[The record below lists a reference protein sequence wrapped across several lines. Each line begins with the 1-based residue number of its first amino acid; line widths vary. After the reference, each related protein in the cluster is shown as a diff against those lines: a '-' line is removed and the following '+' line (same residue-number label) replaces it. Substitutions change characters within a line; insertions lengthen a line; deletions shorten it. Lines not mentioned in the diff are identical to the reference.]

1 MNFNIKNRYYKYFDK
16 YTTNKLNS
24 ESKPQNKDSN
34 DIPFYAK
41 VKPDTKIQVTFTQFK
56 LVATALIITLQLNT
70 LYKVLKPDFL
80 LTTSDQLLTLVL
92 LLYYLVFT
100 LFLTYPPLK
109 LYFNWLTIK
118 VAPSLNGL
126 ILFQSWLS
134 LNPRLV
140 TLSWYNSNWALFWAF
155 CNVHQAAF
163 SITNWEFHSLHL
175 NKMEYL
181 MNLTFDLLYPIVP
194 LLALDLTRFLP
205 FDPPLIMPI
214 IPTRNP
220 SIPSILQLSC
230 YQLFQL
236 VLISIHLAS
245 FGSSGQVSLNSNT
258 VP

>member
-1 MNFNIKNRYYKYFDK
+1 M
-16 YTTNKLNS
+16 
-24 ESKPQNKDSN
+24 
-34 DIPFYAK
+34 
-41 VKPDTKIQVTFTQFK
+41 
-56 LVATALIITLQLNT
+56 
-70 LYKVLKPDFL
+70 YKVLTPNFHIK
-80 LTTSDQLLTLVL
+80 TYDQLLTLVC

-134 LNPRLV
+134 LNPRLE
-140 TLSWYNSNWALFWAF
+140 TLNWYNSNWALFWGF
-155 CNVHQAAF
+155 CNIHQAAF
-163 SITNWEFHSLHL
+163 SITSWEFHSLHL

-220 SIPSILQLSC
+220 SIPSILQLSI
-230 YQLFQL
+230 YQLSQL
-236 VLISIHLAS
+236 VLISITSGIIWIIWSSFIKFQYRSLIWLNYMEEGYLIFKTQGKYKLAK
-245 FGSSGQVSLNSNT
+245 VN
-258 VP
+258 